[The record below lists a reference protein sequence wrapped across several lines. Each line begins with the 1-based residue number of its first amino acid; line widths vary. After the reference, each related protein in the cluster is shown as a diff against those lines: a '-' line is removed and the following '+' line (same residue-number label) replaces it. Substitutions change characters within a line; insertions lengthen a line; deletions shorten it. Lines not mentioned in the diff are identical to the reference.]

1 MAVVSLYELHAQ
13 YHQKSYA
20 VCLIHIVCIFAL
32 AIDVFSQSD
41 VKAFKQ
47 LGQSCYVRPCRC

>member
-41 VKAFKQ
+41 VNGKFRRQHCKH
-47 LGQSCYVRPCRC
+47 

>member
-41 VKAFKQ
+41 VKA
-47 LGQSCYVRPCRC
+47 LRCTGI

>member
-1 MAVVSLYELHAQ
+1 LYELHAQ

-41 VKAFKQ
+41 VGGNFVGHTITTFADCFA
-47 LGQSCYVRPCRC
+47 

>member
-1 MAVVSLYELHAQ
+1 LFFKGNEECLMAVVSLYELHAQ

-41 VKAFKQ
+41 V
-47 LGQSCYVRPCRC
+47 GRY